1 MKKEKNEKLLSKY
14 GHHYV
19 SIARRLFSKQEVGI
33 FIIFIVICVM
43 IAILAPVFLKS
54 ANIINILRQISTIGI
69 MAVGQAMVIII
80 AGIDLSVSATF
91 SIAGCTVAVLSL
103 IGMNSWIA
111 ALFALLVGIIIG
123 FVNGLLSVK
132 IGIAPFIATL
142 GMQMI
147 TRGFAFLMT
156 DGIPVKFLGDSG
168 VLGAGAIPLGNNLR
182 FPIQIL
188 IMFLVYIIGLII
200 LSKTVFG
207 RNLYAVGDNEKSAKL
222 SGINADKV
230 KITAYVVSGL
240 LAALAGIINAGNLTV
255 AQASAGDGME
265 LNVIAAV
272 VIGGVSMSGGQGSI
286 VGILIGAAIMGVIR
300 NAFILLNFPATMQTL
315 TIGFLIIASVGIDCI
330 TKKRKSIKAIVEKS
344 SAK

>member
-1 MKKEKNEKLLSKY
+1 MNKNNEKII
-14 GHHYV
+14 GHSNSFFHAV
-19 SIARRLFSKQEVGI
+19 RSLFHKQEAGI
-33 FIIFIVICVM
+33 FIIFLALCII
-43 IAILAPVFLKS
+43 IGILTPVFFKT

-80 AGIDLSVSATF
+80 AGIDLSVS
-91 SIAGCTVAVLSL
+91 SILSLSGCTVAVLSL
-103 IGMNSWIA
+103 GGMDSWLA
-111 ALFALLVGIIIG
+111 AIVALLTGVIIG
-123 FVNGLLSVK
+123 AINGFISVK
-132 IGIAPFIATL
+132 IGMAPFIATL

-147 TRGFAFLMT
+147 TRGIAFLIT
-156 DGIPVKFLGDSG
+156 KGIPVKFLGASG
-168 VLGAGAIPLGNNLR
+168 VLGSGSIPLGNDLQL
-182 FPIQIL
+182 PIQII
-188 IMFLVYIIGLII
+188 IMFLVYIIGLIV

-222 SGINADKV
+222 SGINSDRV

-265 LNVIAAV
+265 LSVIAAV

-286 VGILIGAAIMGVIR
+286 VGILIGAAIMGVIK

-315 TIGFLIIASVGIDCI
+315 TIGFLIIASVGIDSI
-330 TKKRKSIKAIVEKS
+330 VKRRKAMKAITEKS
-344 SAK
+344 AVKE